1 MDIRPHKE
9 IKESR
14 AVDFWE
20 KKKKEKKKI
29 MNVLEEIF
37 ESG

>member
-20 KKKKEKKKI
+20 KKKKKI
-29 MNVLEEIF
+29 MNVLEEFF
-37 ESG
+37 EGG

>member
-20 KKKKEKKKI
+20 KKKEKKKI
-29 MNVLEEIF
+29 MNVLEEFF

>member
-20 KKKKEKKKI
+20 KKKI
-29 MNVLEEIF
+29 MNVLEEFF